1 MLYKKIIA
9 HRHPSRYVKFIIY
22 ACLCLCLIQEACA
35 VSNAVIPNKSGELS
49 MIESNKKSPKADQ
62 VMQLLDQV
70 WSKGNL
76 NLINNLIADEY
87 TIYNDALDPLEGKM
101 LDHRAFMNR
110 VIASRQAFPDLHF
123 DIKQIYTTTDGKVV
137 VSWFMQGTN
146 DGDIPGLRATHKKI
160 NVPGMTVYY
169 FNGEK
174 ISGHWQVFDHLVMFN
189 QLGITNIDP
198 TAQ

>member
-1 MLYKKIIA
+1 MLYKRIMA
-9 HRHPSRYVKFIIY
+9 HRHTSRYIKFIIS
-22 ACLCLCLIQEACA
+22 ACLCLCFIHDACA
-35 VSNAVIPNKSGELS
+35 ESSAVIPNKSGALS
-49 MIESNKKSPKADQ
+49 MIENNEISPKAEL
-62 VMQLLDQV
+62 VMQLLEQV

-76 NLINNLIADEY
+76 KLVNNIIADEY
-87 TIYNDALDPLEGKM
+87 TIYNDALDPLEGKV

-123 DIKQIYTTTDGKVV
+123 DIKQIYTTTDGRVV

-146 DGDIPGLRATHKKI
+146 DGDIPGLSATHKKI

-169 FNGEK
+169 FNGDR

-198 TAQ
+198 TAH

>member
-1 MLYKKIIA
+1 M
-9 HRHPSRYVKFIIY
+9 
-22 ACLCLCLIQEACA
+22 
-35 VSNAVIPNKSGELS
+35 EL
-49 MIESNKKSPKADQ
+49 SPKAEL
-62 VMQLLDQV
+62 VMQLLEQV

-76 NLINNLIADEY
+76 KLVNNIIADEY
-87 TIYNDALDPLEGKM
+87 TIYNDALDPLEGKV

-123 DIKQIYTTTDGKVV
+123 DIKQIYTTTDGRVV

-146 DGDIPGLRATHKKI
+146 DGDIPGLPATHKKI

-169 FNGEK
+169 FNGYR

-198 TAQ
+198 TAH